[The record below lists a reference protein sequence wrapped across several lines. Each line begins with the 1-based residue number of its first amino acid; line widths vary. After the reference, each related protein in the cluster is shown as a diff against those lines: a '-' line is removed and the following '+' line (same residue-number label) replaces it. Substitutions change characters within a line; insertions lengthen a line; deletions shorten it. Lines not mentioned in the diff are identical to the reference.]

1 MTSPQVMS
9 AEADERRPLAT
20 ADDIDLGWLWSM
32 LVRRSRLLLVTIV
45 VGTSI
50 TAALVLMSPPR
61 YEAVATLVVQG
72 SAASPSANAN
82 AVRNV
87 LTASAVRGSVT
98 ATLESEQ
105 FRVALDTDSILV
117 DPVVG
122 TTLMRLRVQATDA
135 GAASRA
141 AALLAERGAAAARDM
156 REKALRTARPA
167 LEADVDEAAKRLEA
181 SEQRLLEFRRQARIE
196 VLESRVARQ
205 LETKRAAAPID
216 GDLLDELYQRQ
227 FELKRLERQVRMAEQ
242 VYAAQLV
249 RDRQSDA
256 VQVMPLVEVADA
268 TMGAAAPIER
278 DVPRKLALGFVL
290 SLLLGSGFV
299 VLLEATRS

>member
-1 MTSPQVMS
+1 MS
-9 AEADERRPLAT
+9 AAADEQRRLAT
-20 ADDIDLGWLWSM
+20 EDDIDLGWLWST
-32 LVRRSRLLLVTIV
+32 LVRRWRLLLATIV
-45 VGTSI
+45 AGTGI

-87 LTASAVRGSVT
+87 LTASAVRGSVN

-105 FRVALDTDSILV
+105 FRVSLDPGSILV

-122 TTLMRLRVQATDA
+122 TALVRLRVQATDA
-135 GAASRA
+135 AAASRA

-156 REKALRTARPA
+156 REKALKTARSA
-167 LEADVDEAAKRLEA
+167 LDVEVEAAAKRLEGA
-181 SEQRLLEFRRQARIE
+181 EQRLLEFRRQSRIE
-196 VLESRVARQ
+196 VVESQVARQ
-205 LETKRAAAPID
+205 LEAKRAAATID
-216 GDLLDELYQRQ
+216 RDLLDELYQRQ
-227 FELKRLERQVRMAEQ
+227 FELKRLERHVRIAEQ

-249 RDRQSDA
+249 RGRQSDVIEA
-256 VQVMPLVEVADA
+256 VPLIEPADRTTGPATEV
-268 TMGAAAPIER
+268 GR
-278 DVPRKLALGFVL
+278 DVPRRLALGFVV
-290 SLLLGSGFV
+290 SLLLGGGLV